1 MSGDPFELPERDVW
15 TVSRLNREVRLALE
29 TALPALWIEGEV
41 SNLARPAS
49 GHLYFSLK
57 DEAAQ
62 VRCVMWRSTALKL
75 AVSPRNGMQL
85 LLRARLTVYEPRGEY
100 QLVVEYAEEA
110 GEGALRR
117 RFEALKA
124 RLREEGLFEEALK
137 RPIPK
142 LPRRIGVVTSP
153 SGAAV
158 RDILH
163 VLRRRFPAVPVIIYP
178 TPVQGEGAAEK
189 IAAALALASTRAECD
204 VVILARGGGSLEDLW
219 SFNEEVVARAIRA
232 SAVPVVSGVGHEV
245 DFTIADFAADLRAP
259 TPSGAAELV
268 VPDSLEWLR
277 RLNKDAGRLRNAMQ
291 RQLGALSQRLDW
303 QRRRLSVSHPG
314 NRLRQHAQR
323 LAELDGRLRR
333 AMAAEIDG
341 RRGRLAQART
351 VLAAQ
356 SPARR
361 VQAATEHTAG
371 LERRLRTA
379 ARYRLQAL
387 RARLEAAGH
396 ALNTVSPLA
405 TLDRGYAI
413 VTNLRDGRIVLDAGA
428 IAAGDRLEL
437 RLARG
442 RVEAEVTATREDPPG
457 GGETAGAA
465 QRRSK

>member
-1 MSGDPFELPERDVW
+1 MARDEFELPERDVW
-15 TVSRLNREVRLALE
+15 TVSRLNREVRLILE
-29 TALPALWIEGEV
+29 TGLPPLWIEGEV

-75 AVSPRNGMQL
+75 AVSPRNGQQL
-85 LLRARLTVYEPRGEY
+85 LLRARLSVYEPRGEY

-124 RLREEGLFEEALK
+124 KLRDEGLFAEAAK
-137 RPIPK
+137 RPLPR

-163 VLRRRFPAVPVIIYP
+163 ILKRRFPAVPVIIYP
-178 TPVQGEGAAEK
+178 TPVQGDGAAAK
-189 IAAALALASTRAECD
+189 IAAALATASRRAECD
-204 VVILARGGGSLEDLW
+204 VLILARGGGSLEDLW

-232 SAVPVVSGVGHEV
+232 SEIPVVSGVGHEV

-259 TPSGAAELV
+259 TPSGAAEMV
-268 VPDSLEWLR
+268 VPDALEWLR
-277 RLNKDAGRLRNAMQ
+277 RLNKDSGRLRNAMQ
-291 RQLGALSQRLDW
+291 RQLGALAQKLDW
-303 QRRRLSVSHPG
+303 QRRRLAATHPG
-314 NRLRQHAQR
+314 NRLRQHQQR
-323 LAELDGRLRR
+323 LGELEVRLRR
-333 AMAAEIDG
+333 AAESAIAI
-341 RRGRLAQART
+341 RQRRLAHAGA

-361 VQAATEHTAG
+361 VQAAQARVDG
-371 LERRLRTA
+371 LQRRLHTTTRHQ
-379 ARYRLQAL
+379 LQTL
-387 RARLEAAGH
+387 RARVETAGH
-396 ALNTVSPLA
+396 ALHTVSPLA
-405 TLDRGYAI
+405 TLQRGYAI
-413 VTNLRDGRIVLDAGA
+413 ATDPRDGTILRDAGQLA
-428 IAAGDRLEL
+428 VGDRLEL

-442 RVEAEVTATREDPPG
+442 RVEAEVTATRDDPTP
-457 GGETAGAA
+457 ET
-465 QRRSK
+465 S

>member
-1 MSGDPFELPERDVW
+1 MARDEFELPERDVW

-29 TALPALWIEGEV
+29 TNLPPLWIEGEV

-75 AVSPRNGMQL
+75 AVSPRNGQQL
-85 LLRARLTVYEPRGEY
+85 LLRARLSVYEPRGEY

-124 RLREEGLFEEALK
+124 KLRDEGLFAEAAK
-137 RPIPK
+137 RPLPR

-163 VLRRRFPAVPVIIYP
+163 ILKRRFPAVPVIIYP
-178 TPVQGEGAAEK
+178 TPVQGDGAAAK
-189 IAAALALASTRAECD
+189 IAAALATASRRAECD
-204 VVILARGGGSLEDLW
+204 VLILARGGGSLEDLW

-232 SAVPVVSGVGHEV
+232 SEIPVVSGVGHEV

-259 TPSGAAELV
+259 TPSGAAEMV
-268 VPDSLEWLR
+268 VPDALEWLR
-277 RLNKDAGRLRNAMQ
+277 RLNKDSGRLRNAMQ
-291 RQLGALSQRLDW
+291 RQLGALAQKLDW
-303 QRRRLSVSHPG
+303 QRRRLAATHPG
-314 NRLRQHAQR
+314 NRLRQHQQR
-323 LAELDGRLRR
+323 LEELDGRLRR
-333 AMAAEIDG
+333 AAESAITT
-341 RRGRLAQART
+341 RQRRLAHAGA
-351 VLAAQ
+351 VLIAQ

-361 VQAATEHTAG
+361 VQAAQARVDG
-371 LERRLRTA
+371 LQRRLHTTTRHQ
-379 ARYRLQAL
+379 LQTL
-387 RARLEAAGH
+387 RARVETAGH
-396 ALNTVSPLA
+396 ALHTVSPLA
-405 TLDRGYAI
+405 TLQRGYAI
-413 VTNLRDGRIVLDAGA
+413 ATDPRDGAILRDARQVAV
-428 IAAGDRLEL
+428 GDRLEL

-442 RVEAEVTATREDPPG
+442 RVEAEVTATRDEPIP
-457 GGETAGAA
+457 ET
-465 QRRSK
+465 S